1 MIHITTII
9 LFAFILSII
18 CGFTSFPMIMNFCK
32 EKGLYD
38 IPNCRKIHRNPIP
51 RLGGI
56 CFMPSMLLSFIIAVL
71 VQRCQFEDK
80 NIAANT
86 WVVYRLF
93 GLFLIYCLGIIDDLI
108 GLNAKIKFTVQIIAA
123 STLPITGIYI
133 NNLYG
138 LFGIHEIPFLI
149 GCPLT
154 IFIIVFLNN
163 AMNLIDGIDGL
174 CASLSFLAFA
184 GFLGVFLQEGLYTYC
199 ILIAGL
205 MGVLIPYLFFNM
217 FGKIEKNHKI
227 FMGDSGSLTLGFILS
242 FLFVKLSMQPT
253 HAIENQNYKIF
264 FAMSLLMI
272 PSFDAIRVT
281 LHRVYHHKPVFNS
294 DKNHIHHKLM
304 KAGLNQHS
312 ALLIILAF
320 AVFYIIAN
328 LTILSIANANIMLI
342 ADIIIYCC
350 FHLCLNHFIKK
361 KNNE

>member
-1 MIHITTII
+1 MIQITTII

-138 LFGIHEIPFLI
+138 LFGIHEIPFL
-149 GCPLT
+149 G
-154 IFIIVFLNN
+154 
-163 AMNLIDGIDGL
+163 
-174 CASLSFLAFA
+174 
-184 GFLGVFLQEGLYTYC
+184 
-199 ILIAGL
+199 
-205 MGVLIPYLFFNM
+205 
-217 FGKIEKNHKI
+217 
-227 FMGDSGSLTLGFILS
+227 
-242 FLFVKLSMQPT
+242 PT
-253 HAIENQNYKIF
+253 HE
-264 FAMSLLMI
+264 
-272 PSFDAIRVT
+272 
-281 LHRVYHHKPVFNS
+281 
-294 DKNHIHHKLM
+294 
-304 KAGLNQHS
+304 
-312 ALLIILAF
+312 
-320 AVFYIIAN
+320 YIIHENTVMTVEPGIYIPKWGGVRIEDQLLVTSNGTEN
-328 LTILSIANANIMLI
+328 LTWATKELI
-342 ADIIIYCC
+342 E
-350 FHLCLNHFIKK
+350 L
-361 KNNE
+361 